1 LDKITISRA
10 SSFRG
15 EFFPPPDKSISHRA
29 LIFCAIAR
37 GQSSL
42 KNVLKAADPLSTM
55 NAMRML
61 GVEIREQ
68 GSSAPDGAAADLL
81 VRSSGLGGLREPENV
96 IDCGNSGTTIRLL
109 TGLLSGYRFLS
120 VLTGDDSVRRRP
132 MARIIVPCREMGATI
147 RARQGDN
154 YPPIV
159 VSGGGLRGIT
169 YSLPVASAQVKS
181 AIILAAL
188 SAEGTTRI
196 IERHKSRD
204 HTERMLPS
212 FGAAVRV
219 EGDTITASGGSEL
232 IGRDVEVPGD
242 FSSAAFFIAAAL
254 LVKGA
259 EIVVR
264 DCGLNPTRTGFLDVI
279 RRMGGQVHTENERE
293 MSGEPVGDIVCGY
306 SPGLRAA
313 KISGEEIPLLID
325 EFPVLAFLGTQA
337 DGVTEIRDAAELRVK
352 ESDRIRAMAQNLR
365 TLGGD
370 VEELDDGMRI
380 RGTTPLRG
388 GRVESFGDH
397 RIAMTMALAGLISE
411 KPVEIEGVSS
421 VDISFPGFFSALRQC
436 CGR

>member
-1 LDKITISRA
+1 MDKITISRA

-68 GSSAPDGAAADLL
+68 DSSAPDGAAADLL

>member
-1 LDKITISRA
+1 MDKITISRA